1 LLLELA
7 GQTGWTL
14 WLILYKKLKE
24 IERMVAPRA
33 VRFANL
39 EIRIAENQ
47 NRLVTALFK
56 SEVGHDT
63 LMIE

>member
-1 LLLELA
+1 
-7 GQTGWTL
+7 
-14 WLILYKKLKE
+14 LILYKKLKE

-56 SEVGHDT
+56 FEVGHDT
-63 LMIE
+63 LMIEPGQSFLKFRYC